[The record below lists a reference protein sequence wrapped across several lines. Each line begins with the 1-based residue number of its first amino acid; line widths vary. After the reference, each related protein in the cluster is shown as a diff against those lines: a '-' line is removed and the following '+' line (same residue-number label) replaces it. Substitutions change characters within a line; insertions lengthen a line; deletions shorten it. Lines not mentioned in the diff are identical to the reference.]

1 MRHAKK
7 KESMTYVPRKKA
19 GNRNCESYQMSY
31 LTDFK
36 EAIRNMFK
44 EQKEIMIKGVKYDD
58 NVTSNR
64 KYQ

>member
-1 MRHAKK
+1 MYQ
-7 KESMTYVPRKKA
+7 EKKA